1 MTWTCKCT
9 TVNEDHWKMCNGC
22 GADRP
27 AGLSDMGMEALEAFN
42 AGRRAI
48 HAVEYEPASF
58 RSAEVTR
65 TEALAFWK
73 AARAPLEAE
82 NETLREQLGKAT
94 EMNHRQANDIGGL
107 EGYLGKDGTAFLHTG
122 TPATAEAVRR
132 IEELEAQLAQAQK
145 PAAKSLADMIAE
157 STTLAMGQRTAA
169 LETMI
174 REFLKQTG
182 AKVEDCVLVYQAERE
197 KMTWRIEH
205 RPKGEGGE
213 T

>member
-1 MTWTCKCT
+1 MGSICDKC
-9 TVNEDHWKMCNGC
+9 GS
-22 GADRP
+22 DRP

-65 TEALAFWK
+65 TEAFAFWK

-82 NETLREQLGKAT
+82 NKALRERVR
-94 EMNHRQANDIGGL
+94 EL
-107 EGYLGKDGTAFLHTG
+107 ERERDGTGEIMRKHLDFAI
-122 TPATAEAVRR
+122 ARAQKA
-132 IEELEAQLAQAQK
+132 EAQLAQAQK
-145 PAAKSLADMIAE
+145 PAVKSLADMIAE

-174 REFLKQTG
+174 REFISQTG
-182 AKVEDCVLVYQAERE
+182 AKVEDCVLVEQMEDT
-197 KMTWRIEH
+197 KLTWHIEH
-205 RPKGEGGE
+205 RPVPAGLPESTRRSKSGPMDAQPQGRKKGNR
-213 T
+213 

>member
-1 MTWTCKCT
+1 MKKK
-9 TVNEDHWKMCNGC
+9 D
-22 GADRP
+22 
-27 AGLSDMGMEALEAFN
+27 N
-42 AGRRAI
+42 A
-48 HAVEYEPASF
+48 
-58 RSAEVTR
+58 R
-65 TEALAFWK
+65 TEAARLLGRLS
-73 AARAPLEAE
+73 ARAATPEQRKDRASKGGQAAQAKLTKAE
-82 NETLREQLGKAT
+82 RSRRAKLRWQRRRLRDSQEQIAAQAIAVRNRRKANKTLREQLGKAT
-94 EMNHRQANDIGGL
+94 EMNHRQAKDIGGQ
-107 EGYLGKDGTAFLHTG
+107 
-122 TPATAEAVRR
+122 V
-132 IEELEAQLAQAQK
+132 QK
-145 PAAKSLADMIAE
+145 PAVKSLADMIAE